1 MHQLLANPSRR
12 RKAAKPTRVALVNM
26 PWAAAVRPSI
36 QCGLLKAI
44 LERHDHTVDVHY
56 LNADMAAELGAATYE
71 ALAEKRRN
79 DLLLGEW
86 LFSIAAFGD
95 EAPRDLE
102 AFRADVR
109 GLDQACRELGFD
121 LESLGRLRATIIPK
135 LVDHWAESI
144 DWAQYSTIG
153 FTSTFEQTVASLAL
167 AARIKERYPDIKMI
181 FGGANFDGEMG
192 GELVARFEQIDYAVV
207 GEGDQVIVDL
217 VAAIAWG
224 DSPLGIDGVIGRHG
238 DELVTTGRAPNTE
251 QMADLPAPDYD
262 DFFRTIDRLGHERVA
277 GTRPI
282 VLPFESARGC
292 WWGQKHH
299 CTFCGLN
306 GDTLAYRSKPPEL
319 VADELRM
326 LSSRYRILRFEA
338 VDNIMDMFY
347 LPNLLTQL
355 ADEPWDYSIFYE
367 VKANLRRD
375 QLKLM
380 SEAGV
385 TSLQPGIESLSTHVL
400 KLMRKG
406 TTVLNNVRLLK
417 WALHYGISIQWNLIM
432 GFPGEVIEDYEEQLD
447 LIPKLYHLQPAGGS
461 GPIWLERFSPF
472 FNDPD
477 LGLENSGPKA
487 AYRHVWPGRVD
498 VERIA
503 YFFDSTWSG
512 SFPDSLYRHMAAAVD
527 GWQQRWNRSD
537 RPMLAYE
544 RAPEWMH
551 ILDTRDAEQ
560 TPRHIYLDHD
570 ESLIYEACGDREI
583 TPTKVAT
590 ALADRGIG
598 DAEKIRSVLDGF
610 CEQDLMITEDDK
622 YLALALPVRAK

>member
-1 MHQLLANPSRR
+1 
-12 RKAAKPTRVALVNM
+12 M

-44 LERHDHTVDVHY
+44 LERHDHSVDVHY
-56 LNADMAAELGAATYE
+56 LNAEMASELGAATYD
-71 ALAEKRRN
+71 AFAEKRRN

-95 EAPRDLE
+95 GAPRDLE
-102 AFRADVR
+102 AFRLDVR
-109 GLDQACRELGFD
+109 GLDQACEELGFD
-121 LESLGRLRATIIPK
+121 LESLGNLRATIIPK
-135 LVDHWAESI
+135 LVDHWADSI
-144 DWAQYSTIG
+144 DWSPYSTIG
-153 FTSTFEQTVASLAL
+153 FTSTFEQTVGSLAL
-167 AARIKERYPDIKMI
+167 ASRLKERHPDIKMI

-192 GELVARFEQIDYAVV
+192 AELVTRFEQIDYAVV
-207 GEGDQVIVDL
+207 GEGDRAIVDL
-217 VAAIAWG
+217 VAAISWG
-224 DSPLGIDGVIGRHG
+224 DNPLGIEGVIGRHG
-238 DELVTTGRAPNTE
+238 DELVTSGRAPNTE
-251 QMADLPAPDYD
+251 KMDELPPPDYD
-262 DFFRTIDRLGHERVA
+262 DFFKTLDRLGHEKVA
-277 GTRPI
+277 GQKQI

-306 GDTLAYRSKPPEL
+306 GDTMTYRSKPAKV

-326 LSSRYRILRFEA
+326 LSSRYRILKFEA

-347 LPNLLTQL
+347 LPNMLKQL
-355 ADEPWDYSIFYE
+355 AEEPWDYSIFYE

-380 SEAGV
+380 SEAGI
-385 TSLQPGIESLSTHVL
+385 TSLQPGIESLSTNVL

-417 WALHYGISIQWNLIM
+417 WALHYNISIQWNLIM
-432 GFPGEVIEDYEEQLD
+432 GFPSETIEDYETQLE
-447 LIPKLYHLQPAGGS
+447 LMPKLYHLQPAGGS

-477 LGLENSGPKA
+477 LGLVNAGPKA
-487 AYRHVWPGRVD
+487 AYRHVWPEAVD
-498 VERIA
+498 IDRIA
-503 YFFDSTWSG
+503 YFFDSTWDG
-512 SFPDSLYRHMAAAVD
+512 EFPDSLYRHTAAAVTN
-527 GWQQRWNRSD
+527 WQQRWSQPS
-537 RPMLAYE
+537 RPVLAYE

-551 ILDTRDAEQ
+551 ILDTRDADEA
-560 TPRHIYLDHD
+560 PLHIYLDHD

-583 TPTKVAT
+583 SPAKVAA
-590 ALADRGIG
+590 ALADQGIHAA
-598 DAEKIRSVLDGF
+598 DKIRVVLDDF
-610 CEQDLMITEDDK
+610 CEQSLMITEDDN